1 MFNETLVPVNKDH
14 DKSEKKNPYKE
25 KNRPQ
30 KFQIFA
36 MSKRSQNA
44 IRNNSPLNLGVM
56 RNNGEK
62 LSRKNSLILTR

>member
-14 DKSEKKNPYKE
+14 DKSEKKNPYK
-25 KNRPQ
+25 KNSPQ